1 MNKSTLV
8 LVLEHIELFKNKEK
22 EIWLSKTNPTIKM
35 VSYDKTFWEF
45 CEIHSEDVI
54 KELTD
59 IKDKL
64 KIRFDE
70 YFDLDEFENNYNT
83 TGEYE

>member
-1 MNKSTLV
+1 
-8 LVLEHIELFKNKEK
+8 
-22 EIWLSKTNPTIKM
+22 M